1 MDTLKITEE
10 IKKNLPPLYSSEN
23 EEDPMILY
31 KFFDPTG
38 FYTWYVIEGERQEDG
53 DILFYGYVTGH
64 FGESGYFKLSELKNA
79 KNGITGIQAVP
90 IERDLY
96 FKPCRLSTVRQA

>member
-1 MDTLKITEE
+1 
-10 IKKNLPPLYSSEN
+10 
-23 EEDPMILY
+23 
-31 KFFDPTG
+31 
-38 FYTWYVIEGERQEDG
+38 VIEGERQEDG

-79 KNGITGIQAVP
+79 KNGITGILAVP